1 MGLLQRAQRL
11 WEDTYIFLWKNKNKT
26 CTAVLAV
33 ACSIQWTLVQG
44 FLSSR
49 PDWLHPPPHPLATV
63 ALSPL
68 VSGGRPHLLAGEE
81 AGGANSDEGTDTLVL

>member
-1 MGLLQRAQRL
+1 
-11 WEDTYIFLWKNKNKT
+11 
-26 CTAVLAV
+26 
-33 ACSIQWTLVQG
+33 VQG

-81 AGGANSDEGTDTLVL
+81 AGGANSDEGTDTLVH